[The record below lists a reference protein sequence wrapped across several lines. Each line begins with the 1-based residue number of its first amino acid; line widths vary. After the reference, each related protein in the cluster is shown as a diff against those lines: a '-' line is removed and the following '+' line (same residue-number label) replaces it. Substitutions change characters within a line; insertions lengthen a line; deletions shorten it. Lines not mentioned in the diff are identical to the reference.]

1 MTSTGEIVVLLCFLV
16 MAGVGVASSSSH
28 GDRTSGN
35 WLAGAGLI
43 GAVGWVCWIFM
54 RPGGDSFYLFWT
66 SIRDFLRPN

>member
-1 MTSTGEIVVLLCFLV
+1 MTTTAEVLVLLFFLA
-16 MAGVGVASSSSH
+16 MAGLGIASSPAQ
-28 GDRTSGN
+28 GDRTSAN
-35 WLAGAGLI
+35 WIAGAGLL